1 MAQVARVRKGAL
13 ALPEVEEGTHFGMV
27 AFAVRGK
34 NFVSLTKDQQQV
46 RIHLPTDVV
55 ESTVAEHAEAEPLVR
70 MGTTIGVSLPLADL
84 DVRLLDRLLLQGWEA
99 AAPQRLVAERGP
111 ATAAARTRGLPA
123 IGRPAATALGLAG
136 ITSLEQVAEHT
147 EEELLAL
154 HGVGPKAVRILRE
167 AMAVGGLGFRTR

>member
-34 NFVSLTKDQQQV
+34 NFVSLTKDEQHV

-70 MGTTIGVSLPLADL
+70 MGT
-84 DVRLLDRLLLQGWEA
+84 
-99 AAPQRLVAERGP
+99 
-111 ATAAARTRGLPA
+111 RGLPA

-136 ITSLEQVAEHT
+136 ITSLEKVAEHT
-147 EEELLAL
+147 EEELFAL
-154 HGVGPKAVRILRE
+154 HGVGSKAVRILRE
-167 AMAVGGLGFRTR
+167 AMAVGGLEFRTR

>member
-1 MAQVARVRKGAL
+1 MVQVVRVRKGAL
-13 ALPEVEEGTHFGMV
+13 ALPEVVEDTRFGMV
-27 AFAVRGK
+27 TFSVRGK
-34 NFVSLTKDQQQV
+34 NFVSVSTDQHHV
-46 RIHLPTDVV
+46 RIHVPATVV
-55 ESTVAEHAEAEPLVR
+55 ESTVAEHPDAEPFVR
-70 MGTTIGVSLPLADL
+70 RGTTIGVSVPLASV

-111 ATAAARTRGLPA
+111 ATAAARTTSLPA

-136 ITSLEQVAEHT
+136 ITSLEEVAEHT

-167 AMAVGGLGFRTR
+167 AMAAGGLAFRAR